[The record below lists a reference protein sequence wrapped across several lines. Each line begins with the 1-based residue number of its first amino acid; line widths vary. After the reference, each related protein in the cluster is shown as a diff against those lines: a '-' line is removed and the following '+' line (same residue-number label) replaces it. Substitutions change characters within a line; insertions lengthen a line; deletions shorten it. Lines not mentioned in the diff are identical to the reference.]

1 MSKNALNHKET
12 TMLKPPKRILVPID
26 MSTFS
31 LSALLYAE
39 DIADYFGAE
48 IIVAHVAEEGDP
60 VAKAYGEKGSKDS
73 KEDVERRIK
82 SAISH
87 LLIDHNVVTKSIRIE
102 IRHGSPAVEIV
113 RLARQAEADLIVMS
127 THGRGG
133 LSHMLLGSV
142 AEKVVRIASCP
153 VLTMK
158 PDEFRELVNITE
170 DDVTSG
176 LHLG

>member
-1 MSKNALNHKET
+1 MV
-12 TMLKPPKRILVPID
+12 KPPKKILVPLD

-31 LSALLYAE
+31 LSALRYAQ

-48 IIVAHVAEEGDP
+48 IIVAHVAEEDEP
-60 VAKAYGEKGSKDS
+60 AAKGYGEPTAGHTE
-73 KEDVERRIK
+73 EDINRRLR

-87 LLIDHNVVTKSIRIE
+87 LLMDHNVVTKSLRIE
-102 IRHGSPAVEIV
+102 IRQGSPAREIV
-113 RLARQAEADLIVMS
+113 RLAREISADLIVMS

-142 AEKVVRIASCP
+142 AEKVVRLSSCP
-153 VLTMK
+153 VLTVK
-158 PDEFRELVNITE
+158 PDEFRELINVTE
-170 DDVTSG
+170 DDITAG